1 MSRASEKIAR
11 ELATSAR
18 KERRRAARERLKK
31 VRADLARAR
40 TERKERMRAAV
51 QSCKDGRA
59 RLRVRI
65 EQQRRELQSAI
76 AAERA
81 ATRGQCQA
89 SREATREQTL
99 GKVAGLR
106 KGVLDARSALR
117 LLSSAPSSTRKHAAG
132 LVSSAESRAE
142 SDHAVRVN
150 IPKELVV
157 VFDKVKRE
165 IHGSPRRSRTEAFL
179 EWAQE
184 NAARVY
190 EIQHAAHDK
199 WLRDLEREERKLR
212 RGELGVEPTTSSDE
226 WGGA

>member
-11 ELATSAR
+11 ELAVAAR
-18 KERRRAARERLKK
+18 KERRKQARARLKK
-31 VRADLARAR
+31 VREDLARGR
-40 TERKERMRAAV
+40 LERKERMRAAV
-51 QSCKDGRA
+51 QSCKDARA

-65 EQQRRELQSAI
+65 EQQRRELQAAI

-89 SREATREQTL
+89 SRDATREQTMT
-99 GKVAGLR
+99 KIAGLR
-106 KGVLDARSALR
+106 KGVLDARTALR
-117 LLSSAPSSTRKHAAG
+117 LLSSAPTSTRKHAVG
-132 LVSSAESRAE
+132 MVTSAESRAE

-150 IPKELVV
+150 LPKELVI
-157 VFDKVKRE
+157 VFDKVRRE

-184 NAARVY
+184 NPARVY

-199 WLRDLEREERKLR
+199 WLRDLEREERQLH
-212 RGELGVEPTTSSDE
+212 RGDLGVEATTSSDE
-226 WGGA
+226 WGG